1 VHTVAEKPSEAV
13 PHPSTALAAQ
23 IRALP
28 PNEAAAL
35 IERTVPTEAVE
46 ALMQL
51 NPALVQNIL
60 KEMEKGPRR
69 FLTASAPA
77 EVAEQWKRNT
87 QYGEGTIG
95 RLMEAPLAV
104 FRPEMTV
111 GEAIEALRPLV
122 RSAFVTYIYVVDA
135 DGHLDLLVGCI
146 LRPNCYFRGHGD
158 GKFTDESAKFG
169 FGQRI
174 FNTAGLQLID

>member
-1 VHTVAEKPSEAV
+1 VPTVAEKPSEAV

-51 NPALVQNIL
+51 NPAIVQNIL
-60 KEMEKGPRR
+60 KELDKAPRR
-69 FLTASAPA
+69 FLTASAPP

-87 QYGEGTIG
+87 QYNEGTIG

-104 FRPEMTV
+104 FSPDMTV
-111 GEAIEALRPLV
+111 GEATEALRPLV
-122 RSAFVTYIYVVDA
+122 RSAFVTYISVA
-135 DGHLDLLVGCI
+135 DEEGRLAGIVTMRDLL
-146 LRPNCYFRGHGD
+146 
-158 GKFTDESAKFG
+158 
-169 FGQRI
+169 
-174 FNTAGLQLID
+174 FNAR